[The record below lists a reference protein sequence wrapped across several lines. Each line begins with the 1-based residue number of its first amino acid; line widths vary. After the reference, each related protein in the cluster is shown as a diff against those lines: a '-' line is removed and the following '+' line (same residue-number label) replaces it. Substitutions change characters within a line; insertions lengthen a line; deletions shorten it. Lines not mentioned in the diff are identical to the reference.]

1 MTTKSDTPAAVLPR
15 VNPLT
20 SRRDFLRKSAL
31 TAVAVGAAGTLAACK
46 TDEMAPAGAAGAAD
60 ADGCGGG
67 DRRSPKLTLN
77 GVEERDGGPRQA
89 KDRRHGTTGLST
101 TRGPPTRVIV
111 SRCAYASRGAASV
124 WV

>member
-1 MTTKSDTPAAVLPR
+1 MPAQKRPLPSS
-15 VNPLT
+15 VSPGP
-20 SRRDFLRKSAL
+20 DAH
-31 TAVAVGAAGTLAACK
+31 V
-46 TDEMAPAGAAGAAD
+46 EEAPGAD